1 MRMVA
6 AGGLLDVNGT
16 LIAEAIAFLLMVLI
30 LARWVYPRVI
40 QIATAREERIAA
52 GLRAAQEAEQRLQ
65 QVQEEVRKTLD
76 EARGQAREILN
87 RANSDAS
94 VEAQGVLQQAREQA
108 EAQIERARAEIGSER
123 DRAIQDLR
131 SEVSTLV
138 IAATSKLVG
147 ETLDA
152 PKHERLIDEA
162 LKGVGGNGS
171 SGARG

>member
-1 MRMVA
+1 MVA

-16 LIAEAIAFLLMVLI
+16 LIAEVIAFLLMVLI

-52 GLRAAQEAEQRLQ
+52 GLRAAQESEQRLQ

-76 EARGQAREILN
+76 EARGQAREILD

-94 VEAQGVLQQAREQA
+94 VEAKGVLQQAREQA
-108 EAQIERARAEIGSER
+108 EAQLERARAEIGSER
-123 DRAIQDLR
+123 DRAIQELR
-131 SEVSTLV
+131 AEVGQLV
-138 IAATSKLVG
+138 IDATAKLVG

-152 PKHERLIDEA
+152 QKHARLIDEA
-162 LKGVGGNGS
+162 LERVGDDGTTAS
-171 SGARG
+171 SRN